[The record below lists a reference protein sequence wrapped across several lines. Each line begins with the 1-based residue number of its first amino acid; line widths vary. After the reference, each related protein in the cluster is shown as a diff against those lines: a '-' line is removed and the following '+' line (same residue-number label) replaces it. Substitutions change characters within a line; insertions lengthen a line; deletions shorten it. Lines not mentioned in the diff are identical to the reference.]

1 MIAGLE
7 LGTLC
12 TKKLCDLVP
21 IPTIFR
27 CLNKK
32 GGGGVGERE
41 EKTFLFA
48 KNNADFSV
56 YCDRRLFLLSL
67 ILLCFGQ
74 LTLVS
79 IIENLDSQTFVPP
92 KGK

>member
-1 MIAGLE
+1 MILFQSQQFLDVSIKRG
-7 LGTLC
+7 
-12 TKKLCDLVP
+12 
-21 IPTIFR
+21 
-27 CLNKK
+27 
-32 GGGGVGERE
+32 GERE